1 MDSKERKLHTER
13 QTNRRRLNR
22 YTNTQIVFSKWQANE
37 KLDERQKTQTKVG
50 HTKVE
55 EGKRDRQK
63 DRGQEQRDG
72 HDGVEGVS
80 LERALGDLLQGHIYN
95 FSRNYRSRIH
105 FLKISQIFRHQ
116 KTGQRFGSTKF
127 GRFRTRD
134 YLCRRHER
142 PMLVGVTRR
151 RCVRRS
157 FLLRSGASLYRSDRR
172 SNPPLASH
180 YGNKGGGM

>member
-1 MDSKERKLHTER
+1 MCVCVSERMREREGERERERVRWKLRRLDIEQTDMKRQR
-13 QTNRRRLNR
+13 QTDSQ
-22 YTNTQIVFSKWQANE
+22 THG
-37 KLDERQKTQTKVG
+37 KTQMCVCLG
-50 HTKVE
+50 
-55 EGKRDRQK
+55 GW
-63 DRGQEQRDG
+63 GWG
-72 HDGVEGVS
+72 AIFIYG
-80 LERALGDLLQGHIYN
+80 RADCLLQGHIYN

-157 FLLRSGASLYRSDRR
+157 FLLHSGASLYRSNRR